1 MRGDDDRLCSNVRG
15 FVAEPFLTSLSTGAE
30 GGIHRSRPTAWPTA
44 WRVDGVERASNLGL
58 FAGEELKALEAT
70 RRAKK
75 ITREVDAVLMMPRD
89 YLMSKRASLCDLTF
103 EGLLISGS
111 FSFLR

>member
-1 MRGDDDRLCSNVRG
+1 MKCVEGVIKGVIGSEVRRGDDDRLCNNVRG

-30 GGIHRSRPTAWPTA
+30 GGIHRSRPTAW
-44 WRVDGVERASNLGL
+44 RVDGVEMASNLGL

-75 ITREVDAVLMMPRD
+75 ITRGADAVLMMPR
-89 YLMSKRASLCDLTF
+89 
-103 EGLLISGS
+103 GII
-111 FSFLR
+111 

>member
-1 MRGDDDRLCSNVRG
+1 MIIGCVAYTRLCSNVRG
-15 FVAEPFLTSLSTGAE
+15 FVAKPFLTSLSTGAE
-30 GGIHRSRPTAWPTA
+30 GGIQRSRPTAWSMA

-75 ITREVDAVLMMPRD
+75 ITSGADAVLMMP
-89 YLMSKRASLCDLTF
+89 SGVIQRASVLPCVTSTF
-103 EGLLISGS
+103 ED
-111 FSFLR
+111 F